1 MIRENIIERYLV
13 RRVRELGGMAVKQ
26 VWQGRRGA
34 PDRLV
39 ILPGGKMFFVECKAP
54 GQSCRPHQLREHD
67 RLRKLGITV
76 LVIDNKDFIDE
87 VLGC

>member
-13 RRVRELGGMAVKQ
+13 KRIRELGGIAVKQ
-26 VWQGRRGA
+26 IWHGRRGA

-39 ILPGGKMFFVECKAP
+39 ILPGGKMIFVECKAP

-67 RLRKLGITV
+67 RLRRLGVTV
-76 LVIDNKDFIDE
+76 LVIDDRDQIDE
-87 VLGC
+87 VFPC